1 MPFADAPSAVPV
13 FFPPAGGL
21 LPLPFPAVLSLCS
34 AGLPD
39 LRTTESARLRTSE
52 LGKLLC
58 WHCCECK
65 GQLLIPL
72 LGAFLT
78 VTAWIWPKPF
88 AFLPKP
94 RGGKSFTW
102 KRSEGFCIGRNL
114 VKPDWNWSLPITFP
128 LHYRGCW
135 WCCRM
140 TPKSLSRDRQELL
153 PTATRTTEQLKG
165 KSGNLILLNH
175 FKVRNDPS

>member
-13 FFPPAGGL
+13 FFL
-21 LPLPFPAVLSLCS
+21 LQVASFPFHSQLFSAFVLQGCLTWE
-34 AGLPD
+34 PQ
-39 LRTTESARLRTSE
+39 SARLRTSE

-58 WHCCECK
+58 WHRCECK
-65 GQLLIPL
+65 GQLLMPF
-72 LGAFLT
+72 LGALLT
-78 VTAWIWPKPF
+78 VTAWIWPKPL

-102 KRSEGFCIGRNL
+102 KHSEGFCIGRNL

-140 TPKSLSRDRQELL
+140 TPKSLSKDSQELL